1 MILRDNLIKK
11 MKFLLALFILVCIF
25 TNYFV
30 QVRGFKLTV
39 NQKNYHDMNIFK
51 SGLLQQN
58 ILELNRI
65 KNLLSIKDLKSYSS
79 KTLKNKINEND
90 PSQIFNFKKF
100 NSISYKNNST
110 INTNNFHKLELN
122 NFANSQYYG
131 EIQIGTPPQK
141 FKVIFDTG
149 SSNLWVQ
156 SKQCKTPGCLQH
168 KGFDQTLSTSFS
180 RHLLHHLLGTSFSIR
195 YGTGLIEGE
204 FAEETVAI
212 AGITVKNQKFGLTMK
227 EDGFAFLDVPFEGI
241 LGLSPGEEAQNFL
254 FSVMKS
260 SLLSYNIFSFYF
272 SYEEDRSNIIFGN
285 VDKTNMLSNFTFVD
299 VVSSSFWEIDI
310 YDILIGDYPTD
321 FCRLLREKTGKCG
334 VAIDSG
340 TSLFAG
346 PSEFILSIKDRL
358 SVKSDCSNFFSLPD
372 IHIVLKSRKSY
383 ESKEQTLTK
392 ITLKPEDYLLNGHRI
407 KNYKNSEKED
417 FIENFSEERLKSIN
431 CSPGF
436 MPINVPAPRGPLF
449 IFGEMFLKKFYTV
462 FDKDRKVIGF
472 SLANHQ
478 KNKISENLLLTSPYD
493 DQEIKEIKRKLNKLK
508 SKIVFKGGDKKSDQL
523 GKHDHLVAYP

>member
-1 MILRDNLIKK
+1 
-11 MKFLLALFILVCIF
+11 MKFLLAFFIMTCFISTSIVNSFRFDIKNQNQINALK
-25 TNYFV
+25 
-30 QVRGFKLTV
+30 QRKLE
-39 NQKNYHDMNIFK
+39 
-51 SGLLQQN
+51 QN

-65 KNLLSIKDLKSYSS
+65 KHLLSLKDYNSFNLKSHNYNDD
-79 KTLKNKINEND
+79 KTVKAFPIIN
-90 PSQIFNFKKF
+90 
-100 NSISYKNNST
+100 NNST
-110 INTNNFHKLELN
+110 TSDKSFHILQLK

-156 SKQCKTPGCLQH
+156 SRQCKTAGCLQH
-168 KGFDQTLSTSFS
+168 KGFDEGLSSSFS
-180 RHLLHHLLGTSFSIR
+180 RHLLHHFLGASFSIK

-204 FAEETVAI
+204 FAQETVSI
-212 AGITVKNQKFGLTMK
+212 AGIIVKNQKFGLTLK
-227 EDGFAFLDVPFEGI
+227 EEGFAFLDVPFEGI
-241 LGLSPGEEAQNFL
+241 LGLSPSDEGQNFL
-254 FSVMKS
+254 NSVMKS

-272 SYEEDRSNIIFGN
+272 SYEEDQSNIIFGN

-310 YDILIGDYPTD
+310 YDILIGDYSTD
-321 FCRLLREKTGKCG
+321 FCTLLREKTGKCG

-340 TSLFAG
+340 TSLYAG
-346 PSEFILSIKDRL
+346 PSEFILSIKDKL
-358 SVKSDCSNFFSLPD
+358 SVKSDCSNYNSLPE
-372 IHIVLKSRKSY
+372 IHIILKSRKSY
-383 ESKEQTLTK
+383 KSNEKTLTK

-417 FIENFSEERLKSIN
+417 FIENFTEERLKSLN

-462 FDKDRKVIGF
+462 FDKDKKVIGF

-478 KNKISENLLLTSPYD
+478 RNRSIEKTLESPYD
-493 DQEIKEIKRKLNKLK
+493 DHEIKEIKRKLNKLK
-508 SKIVFKGGDKKSDQL
+508 SKIVFKGGERTNDL
-523 GKHDHLVAYP
+523 GKHDHLVVYP